1 MAVVVS
7 CLVAA
12 GVFAIWALRDSDG
25 DGKVT
30 AVGAGHDGQNA
41 HDGQNGHDGHDGE
54 QVLDGCDPVAY
65 HNTMMMF
72 DPFAADGLLD
82 SGCPWPYDA
91 TIAVAGGEENPE
103 TTAEFVPRR
112 YAEIFDL
119 ISAEQHGMC
128 SVASLPD
135 ETVNGFVFG
144 FRVALNESGC
154 ADGVST
160 FDVVLREYATKA
172 WRDSAA
178 EVAAADVIVPGAG
191 RVVVLGRWVVSV
203 IGVDEATVDAFADQ
217 LVPLGGASMGG

>member
-1 MAVVVS
+1 MTVVVS

-25 DGKVT
+25 DGEVT
-30 AVGAGHDGQNA
+30 AAGA
-41 HDGQNGHDGHDGE
+41 GHDGHDGHGGE
-54 QVLDGCDPVAY
+54 QVLEGCDPVAY

-82 SGCPWPYDA
+82 LGCPWPYDA
-91 TIAVAGGEENPE
+91 TIAVAGGQENPE
-103 TTAEFVPRR
+103 ITAEFVPRR

-119 ISAEQHGMC
+119 ISAEQYGMC
-128 SVASLPD
+128 AVASLPD

-144 FRVALNESGC
+144 FRVALNEAGC

-172 WRDSAA
+172 WRDAA
-178 EVAAADVIVPGAG
+178 AGVAAADVIEAGAG
-191 RVVVLGRWVVSV
+191 RVVVLGRWVVAV
-203 IGVDEATVDAFADQ
+203 IGAHEATVDAFAEQ
-217 LVPLGGASMGG
+217 LVPLGGVSMGR